1 MSPDGLGND
10 TATFDQYYGAMIGQ
24 LGLER
29 NEADSNL
36 ETREF
41 LVNQYEAH
49 QDSIAGVSLDEE
61 MAELIKFQHTY
72 QAAARVISTANQM
85 LDVLMNL

>member
-1 MSPDGLGND
+1 MAPDALGNP
-10 TATFDQYYGAMIGQ
+10 TTTFDQYYSTVIGR
-24 LGLER
+24 LGFAR
-29 NEADSNL
+29 NEAASNL

-41 LVNQYEAH
+41 LIEQYETH

-72 QAAARVISTANQM
+72 QAAARVITTANQM
-85 LDVLMNL
+85 LDVLMNI